1 MRISKNKKRENRFRR
16 IFSFFLCMM
25 LAAGLC
31 HISACKT
38 GNDPAAG
45 REQAGKQEEEGR
57 GTEGQTGL
65 ESLPEEIA
73 GRLPVI
79 EEFDFPVEMETVHVQ
94 IPGMEGE
101 RFLLYLSDLHLI
113 LESDQIDEKELENVR
128 ARMAWSS
135 YEGMTAAD
143 SWKSWVNYL
152 NAMQGDCE
160 GVLFGADM
168 IDFAS
173 KANVDCLREGLEELK
188 LPWLYVR
195 ADHDLAPSYLYGV
208 FEPDSLEYQNTISPY
223 EEVMTMEFPEFLIA
237 GWNNSTAQ
245 LSETGLARM
254 KELFALGKPVI
265 LLTHVPIKPLQD
277 ESLAEKS
284 REIWGGRELIWG
296 EGCNNAPNE
305 TTKEFLNMIYAE
317 DTPVCEI
324 LCGHLHFTWDGQVT
338 EKVHQH
344 VFGPAFERKL
354 GVIWISGPSEKNDEK
369 IRSNVVDKTK

>member
-1 MRISKNKKRENRFRR
+1 MRIFKSQKRENLRQR

-31 HISACKT
+31 CIAACKT
-38 GNDPAAG
+38 GSEETSG
-45 REQAGKQEEEGR
+45 REQAGKPEIDGR
-57 GTEGQTGL
+57 APKDQTGS
-65 ESLPEEIA
+65 ESLSGENA
-73 GRLPVI
+73 GGLPVP
-79 EEFDFPVEMETVHVQ
+79 EEFDFPVEMETVHVR

-113 LESDQIDEKELENVR
+113 LESDQIDEKELDNVR

-143 SWKSWVNYL
+143 SWKLWVEYL
-152 NAMQGDCE
+152 NAMQGYSD
-160 GVLFGADM
+160 GVLLGADM

-173 KANVDCLREGLEELK
+173 KANVDCLREGLQELK

-208 FEPDSLEYQNTISPY
+208 FEPDSLEYQNTISPC
-223 EEVMTMEFPEFLIA
+223 EEVMTMEFPEFLVV

-245 LSETGLARM
+245 LSGTGLARM
-254 KELFALGKPVI
+254 KELFGQGKPVI

-284 REIWGGRELIWG
+284 GEIWNGRELIWG
-296 EGCNNAPNE
+296 EGCSNAPNE
-305 TTKEFLNMIYAE
+305 TTKEFLDMICAE

-354 GVIWISGPSEKNDEK
+354 GVIRVTGPSEKN
-369 IRSNVVDKTK
+369 